1 MSETNKE
8 KPGMERQ
15 AGKNPVMR
23 VIRWFQNYWYYY
35 TMPMLFIMVG
45 VVLVV
50 GILCSVLLKE
60 KADFTVAI
68 VSQLGVDVEDRER
81 LAQNF
86 EARLT
91 DIDGNGEVN
100 VNLTCIQI
108 DVNLT
113 DEFSVAA
120 YEALTSML
128 IFDEVVFLIVDEYCA
143 RYLQEIQAIEPLSVL
158 GIEGGEDAYRVNV
171 THTALLSGTS
181 VGEYIDYYLVVKKL
195 SDADDDDARYLARR
209 AAVAPM
215 LAEVLG

>member
-1 MSETNKE
+1 MIDKSRE
-8 KPGMERQ
+8 KPEMERQ

-23 VIRWFQNYWYYY
+23 VINWFQNYWYYY
-35 TMPMLFIMVG
+35 KMPMLFITVG

-68 VSQLGVDVEDRER
+68 VSQLGVDTEDRER

-86 EARLT
+86 EAHLT

-171 THTALLSGTS
+171 THTDLLAETS
-181 VGEYIDYYLVVKKL
+181 VGKYIDYYLVVKKL

-209 AAVAPM
+209 DAVAPM